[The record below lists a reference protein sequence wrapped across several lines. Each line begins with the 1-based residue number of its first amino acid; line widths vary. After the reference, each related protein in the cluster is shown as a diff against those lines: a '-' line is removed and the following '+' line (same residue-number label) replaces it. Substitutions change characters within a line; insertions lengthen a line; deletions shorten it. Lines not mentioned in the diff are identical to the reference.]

1 MKRLSAALSGV
12 GRTGHPSLLAH
23 CVLAAA
29 LHYAMPVHVLWAIR
43 LTEGGALGMVQ
54 HNPNGSYDYGPFQIN
69 SIWLPT
75 LRRYGIGRRALA
87 DSPCAN
93 AFAAAY
99 ILRLN
104 WVESGGKG
112 LWQAVARYHS
122 DDPALGTPYVWQ
134 VYHTWLRIG
143 GGRGQ

>member
-1 MKRLSAALSGV
+1 MSRLSAALSGPK
-12 GRTGHPSLLAH
+12 HASLLAH

-29 LHYAMPVHVLWAIR
+29 MHYAMPVHVLWAIR
-43 LTEGGALGMVQ
+43 LTEGGSVGIVQ
-54 HNPNGSYDYGPFQIN
+54 RDPNGTDDYGPFQIN
-69 SIWLPT
+69 SVWLPQ
-75 LRRYGIGRRALA
+75 LRQYGIGRRVLT

-99 ILRLN
+99 ILRLE
-104 WVESGGKG
+104 WLDSGAGG

-122 DDPALGTPYVWQ
+122 DNPALGGPYVWR

-143 GGRGQ
+143 GGRGS